1 MDPKNILDDPEYKN
15 ANLATKQ
22 VIFARLVAKD
32 PAFANA
38 NAETQNEIKKMFGVL
53 ESEAPKPSVD
63 QPKPSE
69 DKKADENTNQIP
81 RLPYVTSDTGLMLTG
96 TGAALGAASSFL
108 PKVTGTSPAQ
118 IQRAQERLAT
128 AQDRLA
134 EAQKAAT
141 SGPAGQ
147 MRTAADLQAAHEA
160 AKAEVAI
167 ARQEVSAANQALRE
181 ASRAAPAAVSDVA
194 EALPSRTVPGN
205 SGAQNW
211 ARAMATQELPESL
224 IEQVQTMRKTGEGGA
239 QRLIDE
245 DLARLQKIKELGDA
259 EHRLVGEGR
268 GQLMLPPD
276 EAARVE
282 QELAQR
288 QAAQSAEQAR
298 AAQLAEQE
306 RLAHEAELQRRHQEA
321 RARQQSAGQR
331 AQQTGQQ
338 AKEAKTLEKG
348 VAKAQSTLNVAEQAA
363 ERAKKSGLGPFQ
375 QFGASIAKNKLLA
388 PLLGAAGAAG
398 TLMSAD
404 EAVRRYNEG
413 DRSGAV
419 ISALEAI
426 FGAMSMV
433 PARNPLT
440 AGIKGVGTVGGL
452 AMSGGELGKYLYD
465 MYGDVFSSEQK

>member
-1 MDPKNILDDPEYKN
+1 MDPKDVLADPEYQN

-38 NAETQNEIKKMFGVL
+38 NAETQNEIKRAWGVL
-53 ESEAPKPSVD
+53 EPEPPKTSVSEPKAA
-63 QPKPSE
+63 E
-69 DKKADENTNQIP
+69 DKKTEETTNQIP

-96 TGAALGAASSFL
+96 TGAALGAAGSFL
-108 PKVTGTSPAQ
+108 PKVAGTSPEQ
-118 IQRAQERLAT
+118 IARAQERLAV

-134 EAQKAAT
+134 EAQRAAA

-167 ARQEVSAANQALRE
+167 AKQELSAANQALRE
-181 ASRAAPAAVSDVA
+181 ATRAASTAASEVV
-194 EALPSRTVPGN
+194 EAVPSRTVPGA

-282 QELAQR
+282 QELAQK
-288 QAAQSAEQAR
+288 QAAQAAEQAR
-298 AAQLAEQE
+298 IAELAERD
-306 RLAHEAELQRRHQEA
+306 RLMREAELQRRQREA
-321 RARQQSAGQR
+321 RARQQTAGQR
-331 AQQTGQQ
+331 VSQTGQQ
-338 AKEAKTLEKG
+338 AKEARALEKG
-348 VAKAQSTLNVAEQAA
+348 VAKSQSAVNIAEQAA

-375 QFGASIAKNKLLA
+375 QFGASVAKNKFLA

-404 EAVRRYNEG
+404 EAIRRYNEG

-452 AMSGGELGKYLYD
+452 AMSGGELGKYLYN
-465 MYGDVFSSEQK
+465 MYNEPSSPDQR

>member
-1 MDPKNILDDPEYKN
+1 MDPKDVLADPEYQN
-15 ANLATKQ
+15 ANLETKR

-32 PAFANA
+32 PAYANA
-38 NAETQNEIKKMFGVL
+38 NAETQREIDKIWGILDPEPPKASNEPARSESNVQQPPAERPSPL
-53 ESEAPKPSVD
+53 ESDA
-63 QPKPSE
+63 
-69 DKKADENTNQIP
+69 
-81 RLPYVTSDTGLMLTG
+81 GLLTIG
-96 TGAALGAASSFL
+96 SGAALGSAGSFL

-128 AQDRLA
+128 AQDKLA
-134 EAQKAAT
+134 EAQRAAS

-181 ASRAAPAAVSDVA
+181 ASRAAPAAVADVA
-194 EALPSRTVPGN
+194 DAVPSRTVQGA

-224 IEQVQTMRKTGEGGA
+224 IDQVQTMRKTGEGGA

-288 QAAQSAEQAR
+288 QAAQAAEQAR

-306 RLAHEAELQRRHQEA
+306 RLAREAELQQRQRDA
-321 RARQQSAGQR
+321 RTRQQTAGQQ
-331 AQQTGQQ
+331 ASQTGQQ
-338 AKEAKTLEKG
+338 AKQAAQLEKG
-348 VAKAQSTLNVAEQAA
+348 VAKAQSSVNVAGQAA
-363 ERAKKSGLGPFQ
+363 ERAEKSGLGPFQ
-375 QFGASIAKNKLLA
+375 KFGASVASNKLLA
-388 PLLGAAGAAG
+388 PMLGALGAAG

-404 EAVRRYNEG
+404 EAVRRFNAG

-419 ISALEAI
+419 LSALEAA

-433 PARNPLT
+433 PPYNPVT

-452 AMSGGELGKYLYD
+452 AMAGGELSKYLYD
-465 MYGDVFSSEQK
+465 LYKNSQQPEK

>member
-1 MDPKNILDDPEYKN
+1 MDPKDVLADPEYQN

-22 VIFARLVAKD
+22 VIFSRLVAKD

-38 NAETQNEIKKMFGVL
+38 NAETQNEIRKAWGVDSAEAPKAAEENNNAPPPPPERTSPL
-53 ESEAPKPSVD
+53 ESEA
-63 QPKPSE
+63 
-69 DKKADENTNQIP
+69 
-81 RLPYVTSDTGLMLTG
+81 GLLTVG
-96 TGAALGAASSFL
+96 SGAALSGAASFL

-118 IQRAQERLAT
+118 IQRAQERLAA

-134 EAQKAAT
+134 EAQKAAA

-181 ASRAAPAAVSDVA
+181 ASRASPAAVADVVDA
-194 EALPSRTVPGN
+194 VPSRTVPGA

-224 IEQVQTMRKTGEGGA
+224 IDQVQTMRKTGEGGA

-288 QAAQSAEQAR
+288 QAAQAAEQAR

-306 RLAHEAELQRRHQEA
+306 RLAREAELQQRQRDA
-321 RARQQSAGQR
+321 RARQQTAGQR
-331 AQQTGQQ
+331 ASQTGQQ
-338 AKEAKTLEKG
+338 AKEAAQLEKG
-348 VAKAQSTLNVAEQAA
+348 VAKAQSSVNVAGQAA
-363 ERAKKSGLGPFQ
+363 ERAEKSGLGPFQ
-375 QFGASIAKNKLLA
+375 KFGASVANNKLLA
-388 PLLGAAGAAG
+388 PMLGALGAAG

-404 EAVRRYNEG
+404 EAVRRFNAG

-419 ISALEAI
+419 LSALEAA

-433 PARNPLT
+433 PPYNPVT

-452 AMSGGELGKYLYD
+452 AMAGGELSKYLYD
-465 MYGDVFSSEQK
+465 LYKNSQQPEK

>member
-1 MDPKNILDDPEYKN
+1 MDPKDVLADPEYQN

-22 VIFARLVAKD
+22 VIFSRLVAKD

-38 NAETQNEIKKMFGVL
+38 NAETQSEIRKAWGVDSAEAPKAAEENNNAPPPPPERISPL
-53 ESEAPKPSVD
+53 ESEA
-63 QPKPSE
+63 
-69 DKKADENTNQIP
+69 
-81 RLPYVTSDTGLMLTG
+81 GMLAVG
-96 TGAALGAASSFL
+96 SGAALSGAASFL

-118 IQRAQERLAT
+118 IQRAQERLAA

-134 EAQKAAT
+134 EAQRAAA

-181 ASRAAPAAVSDVA
+181 ASRAAPAAVADVVDA
-194 EALPSRTVPGN
+194 VPSRTVQGA

-224 IEQVQTMRKTGEGGA
+224 IDQVQTMRKTGEGGA

-288 QAAQSAEQAR
+288 QAAQAAEQAR

-306 RLAHEAELQRRHQEA
+306 RLAREAELQQRQRDA
-321 RARQQSAGQR
+321 RARQQTAGQQ
-331 AQQTGQQ
+331 ASQTGQQ
-338 AKEAKTLEKG
+338 AKQAAQLEKG
-348 VAKAQSTLNVAEQAA
+348 VAKAQSAVNVAGQAA
-363 ERAKKSGLGPFQ
+363 ERAEKSGLGPFQ
-375 QFGASIAKNKLLA
+375 KFGASVASNKLLA
-388 PLLGAAGAAG
+388 PMLGALGAAG

-404 EAVRRYNEG
+404 EAVRRFNAG

-419 ISALEAI
+419 LSALEAA

-433 PARNPLT
+433 PPYNPVT

-452 AMSGGELGKYLYD
+452 AMAGGELSKYLYD
-465 MYGDVFSSEQK
+465 LYKSSQQPEK